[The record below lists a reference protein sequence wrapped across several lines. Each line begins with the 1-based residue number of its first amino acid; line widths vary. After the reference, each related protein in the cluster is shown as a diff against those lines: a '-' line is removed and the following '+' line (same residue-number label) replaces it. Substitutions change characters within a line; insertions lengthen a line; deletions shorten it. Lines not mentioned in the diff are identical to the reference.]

1 MSEPETQ
8 HPNNATGGADPS
20 APPARFGATAGTF
33 ATADNARIGALP
45 PAPRWRTVV
54 SFLALRRS
62 VVGLLGMV
70 ILVGMGERMADR
82 FLPLYLL
89 ALGGGDLAIG
99 LLGGFRNLASA
110 LYSLPGGYL
119 SDRLGTKRA
128 LLVFNLIAI
137 LGYVIV
143 IFIPTWTAVI
153 GGAILFL
160 SWSAISLPATMEL
173 LAQVLPK
180 SKRTMGVTMVSLIRR
195 LPMALGPI
203 LGGAFIQFWGVQ
215 SGIRYSFLAA
225 LAMALV
231 SIVLQQRLITDDR
244 RSPADPRGLPN
255 LRAAFAEMNRPL
267 RDLLVSD
274 ILIRYCEQIPDAF
287 VVVWATTH
295 VIARPVTELQ
305 FGYLTAVEMA
315 TAVLCYIP
323 VAYLADRV
331 GKKPFVLLTFVFF
344 TCFPLVLLAAH
355 SLWPLMAAFVV
366 RGLKE
371 FGEPTRKAL
380 ILDLAPEG
388 RKAIV
393 FGVYYLIRDTVV
405 SVAAFGGA
413 ALWMLSP
420 KANLVSAFAFGVLG
434 TVWFA
439 WRGRDLPV
447 AGAPKQ

>member
-1 MSEPETQ
+1 V
-8 HPNNATGGADPS
+8 
-20 APPARFGATAGTF
+20 TAGTS
-33 ATADNARIGALP
+33 TAALQTGSDAP
-45 PAPRWRTVV
+45 PPTPRWRTVV
-54 SFLALRRS
+54 HFLALRRS

-119 SDRLGTKRA
+119 SDHLGTKRA

-137 LGYVIV
+137 AGYLIV
-143 IFIPTWTAVI
+143 IFVPTWTAVI

-180 SKRTMGVTMVSLIRR
+180 SKRTMGVSMVSLIRR
-195 LPMALGPI
+195 FPMALGPI

-244 RSPADPRGLPN
+244 RQTDDSRDAGSRRRLPN

-295 VIARPVTELQ
+295 VIAHPVTELQ

-331 GKKPFVLLTFVFF
+331 GKRPFVLMTFVFF
-344 TCFPLVLLAAH
+344 TCFPLVLLTAH
-355 SLWPLMAAFVV
+355 SLWPLVAAFVV

-413 ALWMLSP
+413 WLWMISP
-420 KANLVSAFAFGVLG
+420 RTNLLAAVVYGALG
-434 TVWFA
+434 TLWFA
-439 WRGRDLPV
+439 LRGRDLPV
-447 AGAPKQ
+447 AAAERRDQGI